1 MVTRGGVVMIREFRT
16 QKLRDQSGFTLIEML
31 VVVIILGILAMIIVP
46 QITVSTEDA
55 RLNTLQSN
63 LTAVRSAIEV
73 YAAQH
78 GNRYPGTYSEAD
90 GTTPVADNATSR
102 TALLAQLTQFSDI
115 NGRTQATQD
124 ATFKYGPYLKLG
136 QLPQNPYV
144 ADPANSVDVVCV
156 FDQNDITAAR
166 VRDGASNAGWRY
178 YAPLGLFFANDSD
191 AHAAM

>member
-1 MVTRGGVVMIREFRT
+1 MIREFRT

-63 LTAVRSAIEV
+63 LSTVRSAIEV

-78 GNRYPGTYSEAD
+78 GNRYPGLYSEAD
-90 GTTPVADNATSR
+90 GTTAVTTNAESR
-102 TALLAQLTQFSDI
+102 AALLAQLTHFTDI
-115 NGRTQATQD
+115 NGKTQATKD
-124 ATFKYGPYLKLG
+124 ATFKFGPYLKLG

-144 ADPANSVDVVCV
+144 ADPAQAVDVVCD
-156 FDQNDITAAR
+156 FAQNDITAAR
-166 VRDGASNAGWRY
+166 VSDGGTAAWRY

-191 AHAAM
+191 PHAAM

>member
-1 MVTRGGVVMIREFRT
+1 MIREFRT

-63 LTAVRSAIEV
+63 LTTVRSAIEV

-90 GTTPVADNATSR
+90 GTTPVADNAASR
-102 TALLAQLTQFSDI
+102 TALLAQLTQFTDI
-115 NGRTQATQD
+115 NGQTNATKD
-124 ATFKYGPYLKLG
+124 ATFKFGPYLKLG

-144 ADPANSVDVVCV
+144 ATPADAVDVVCV

-166 VRDGASNAGWRY
+166 VRDAGSTAGWRY

-191 AHAAM
+191 THAAM

>member
-1 MVTRGGVVMIREFRT
+1 MIREFRT

-55 RLNTLQSN
+55 RLNTMQSN
-63 LTAVRSAIEV
+63 LTTVRSAIEV

-78 GNRYPGTYSEAD
+78 GNRYPGLYSETD
-90 GTTPVADNATSR
+90 GTTAVADDAASKA
-102 TALLAQLTQFSDI
+102 ALLAQLTQFTDI
-115 NGRTQATQD
+115 NGQTNTTKD
-124 ATFKYGPYLKLG
+124 TTFKFGPYLKLG

-144 ADPANSVDVVCV
+144 ADPANAVDVVCS
-156 FDQNDITAAR
+156 FDQNDITTAR
-166 VRDGASNAGWRY
+166 VSDGGTAGWRY

-191 AHAAM
+191 THAAM

>member
-1 MVTRGGVVMIREFRT
+1 MIREFRT

-63 LTAVRSAIEV
+63 LTTVRSAIEV

-78 GNRYPGTYSEAD
+78 ANRYPGLFSEAD
-90 GTTPVADNATSR
+90 GTTAVADDATSKA
-102 TALLAQLTQFSDI
+102 ALLAQLTQFTDI
-115 NGRTQATQD
+115 NGQTNATKD
-124 ATFKYGPYLKLG
+124 ATFKFGPYLKLG

-144 ADPANSVDVVCV
+144 ADPANAVDVVCD

-166 VRDGASNAGWRY
+166 VSDGGTAGWRY

-191 AHAAM
+191 THAAM